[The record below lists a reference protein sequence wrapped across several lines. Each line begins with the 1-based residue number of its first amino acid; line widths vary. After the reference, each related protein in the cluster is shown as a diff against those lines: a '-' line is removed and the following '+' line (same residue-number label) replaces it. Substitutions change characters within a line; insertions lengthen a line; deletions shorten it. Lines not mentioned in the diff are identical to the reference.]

1 MTDDKEKRLVLSG
14 NLIVNE
20 RKEILLL
27 FRVKHGHWETPGGK
41 VEPEEVRDWDSPR
54 VEELRKTAQRE
65 LSEELGKE
73 VKASVEDYFG
83 NIEFII
89 PDGRKAVV
97 HKFVTRIV
105 AGFPV
110 LSEPEN
116 FSKMEYLPIEE
127 LENYPL
133 SPDLKIL
140 LPEIKK
146 YFLRS

>member
-1 MTDDKEKRLVLSG
+1 MSEKDKKVVLSG

-27 FRVKHGHWETPGGK
+27 FRMKHGHWETPGGK
-41 VEPEEVRDWDSPR
+41 VELDEVRVWDNPK
-54 VEELRKTAQRE
+54 VEELKKTAQRE

-83 NIEFII
+83 SIEFTI

-105 AGFPV
+105 GGFPV
-110 LSEPEN
+110 LNEPEN
-116 FSKMEYLPIEE
+116 FSKMEYLPIAKLEE
-127 LENYPL
+127 YPL

-146 YFLRS
+146 YFLK